1 MAHRISHL
9 LLILVESYIN
19 LLESWEFIVLNHH
32 IVLVDCILLSNSSL
46 RHWAGS
52 HSLKFLAIISH
63 YFLLRIILWR
73 GLGDWSELM
82 VIVKL
87 MVKMLHLKWT
97 LQRFHMTILRRN
109 QHIVVCM
116 IWYTSYRLLLIWL
129 NAWLSRFILE
139 FFLCAFYISSL
150 VP

>member
-1 MAHRISHL
+1 
-9 LLILVESYIN
+9 
-19 LLESWEFIVLNHH
+19 
-32 IVLVDCILLSNSSL
+32 
-46 RHWAGS
+46 
-52 HSLKFLAIISH
+52 LKFLAIISH
-63 YFLLRIILWR
+63 YFLLMIILRR

-129 NAWLSRFILE
+129 NAWLS
-139 FFLCAFYISSL
+139 
-150 VP
+150 